1 MLSAVRAA
9 RCAVRY
15 LRGIRT
21 SAMDTGDTRTHTQ
34 KKTLMEESSEGRK
47 KSEWG
52 LKSGVFQRL
61 TSSTAARSNINCGE
75 ADKSSSLFSRAF
87 PLLLRDR

>member
-21 SAMDTGDTRTHTQ
+21 SAMDTGDTRTHTKENTDGGQ
-34 KKTLMEESSEGRK
+34 
-47 KSEWG
+47 
-52 LKSGVFQRL
+52 Q
-61 TSSTAARSNINCGE
+61 
-75 ADKSSSLFSRAF
+75 
-87 PLLLRDR
+87 

>member
-1 MLSAVRAA
+1 MPSD
-9 RCAVRY
+9 
-15 LRGIRT
+15 T
-21 SAMDTGDTRTHTQ
+21 SGVSVPLPWTQVIHAHTQ

-61 TSSTAARSNINCGE
+61 TSSTAARSNINCGK